1 MKNTLFAVIACAL
14 SFGSIAQTYWTGSAT
29 VTTSTTGSVNA
40 TGGLTFGTNL
50 INNTGLGYIQMLQP
64 PLTLP
69 LPSYK
74 IYVENINNSSI
85 LNGIGNVVTNTS
97 TTSQYGFKNEL
108 TFSGTSGIKYGI
120 YNNIYS
126 ASASPTYGAY
136 LLTNNS
142 STGTTYGVYSKINS
156 GTGIKYGFYSWIP
169 DPGTSEFRYGI
180 FSDARGTGA
189 KAGMFL
195 GDLEARGKFILS
207 GNTQGRFAFIS
218 SPAAT
223 TTIGEQS
230 LSIQPNNTSGQDDW
244 DANNA
249 LTFFN
254 SGLLQKYT
262 TLQSEKVF
270 TIYRPD
276 LSNEVFQING
286 NGVVHATEVNVMLPV
301 NFPDYV
307 FQPSYKLMPINEVSN
322 FIAANGHLPNVPS
335 AATVAEEGINLG
347 EMTKVLVEKV
357 EELTLYI
364 IQQQAAMDKQ
374 QAEIDAL
381 KQQVN
386 TPQH

>member
-1 MKNTLFAVIACAL
+1 MKNSLFAVIACAL
-14 SFGSIAQTYWTGSAT
+14 SFCSVAQTYWTGSST
-29 VTTSTTGSVNA
+29 VTTTTTGSIGYGGNLVN
-40 TGGLTFGTNL
+40 NS
-50 INNTGLGYIQMLQP
+50 GLGNIQMLQP
-64 PLTLP
+64 PLTFP

-74 IYVENINNSSI
+74 IYVENINNASL

-97 TTSQYGFKNEL
+97 TTAQYGIYNLLNFN
-108 TFSGTSGIKYGI
+108 GTSGIKHGIYSNIVTNSTNATYGALMYTTNSSSGVNYGLYTKVMGGTGIKYGI
-120 YNNIYS
+120 Y
-126 ASASPTYGAY
+126 
-136 LLTNNS
+136 
-142 STGTTYGVYSKINS
+142 
-156 GTGIKYGFYSWIP
+156 SWVP

-207 GNTQGRFAFIS
+207 GNTQGRFAFITS
-218 SPAAT
+218 TVAT
-223 TTIGEQS
+223 TPIGDQS

-262 TLQSEKVF
+262 TLTTEKVF

-276 LSNEVFQING
+276 LNNEVFQING

-307 FQPSYKLMPINEVSN
+307 FQPSYKLMPLNEVTN
-322 FIAANGHLPNVPS
+322 FIATNGHLPNVPS

-347 EMTKVLVEKV
+347 EMAKVLVEKV

-386 TPQH
+386 APQH